1 MASLTSR
8 LLARCRVLNSRVRAA
23 GPVTSDRRLTG
34 RAEARGALAV
44 ERSSALAAERW
55 SMERSSAQA
64 LVRPQRP
71 EWMLVG
77 EYFFDCKLLQ
87 RTRLVKRRRQLDSG
101 HAGLGARAG
110 VDADRAARPDRSAQR
125 LQCR

>member
-55 SMERSSAQA
+55 SMERSSARA
-64 LVRPQRP
+64 AAAARVL
-71 EWMLVG
+71 LVG

-125 LQCR
+125 LQCRR